1 MEFYKVKNKD
11 MLSDCFKIRQRVFVD
26 EQHVPLEHELDEFEE
41 LATHVIGYDD
51 EGKPVG
57 CGRFRAYEDKA
68 KIERVAILKEYR
80 NQGIGYHLM
89 QAIEAIAK
97 EENFTLVTL
106 NAQVQAQPFYEK
118 LGYSTEGTTF
128 LEENIEHIK
137 MSKNL

>member
-1 MEFYKVKNKD
+1 MEFFKVKNKD

-26 EQHVPLEHELDEFEE
+26 EQHVPLEHELDEYEE

-57 CGRFRAYEDKA
+57 CGRFRPYEDKA

-97 EENFTLVTL
+97 EENYTLVTL
-106 NAQVQAQPFYEK
+106 NAQVQAQSFYEK